1 MVLRERGG
9 LLVRQVRRQ
18 SDAIYEGRTLYSG
31 WAGGWVIHEHQ
42 LRRTRPGEPPVI
54 LAEDHF
60 FRDAQALRE
69 EAPSF
74 FPFVGEGRTW
84 TAEDWA
90 EGSDPDG
97 EADAAELGTED
108 APTEEAPR

>member
-1 MVLRERGG
+1 MLLRERGG
-9 LLVRQVRRQ
+9 LLVRQVRRLGET
-18 SDAIYEGRTLYSG
+18 IYEGRTLYSG

-42 LRRTRPGEPPVI
+42 VRRTDPGALPVI
-54 LAEDHF
+54 LQEDHF

-74 FPFVGEGRTW
+74 FPFIGEGRTW
-84 TAEDWA
+84 TAADWDSTPPPS
-90 EGSDPDG
+90 GG
-97 EADAAELGTED
+97 EELGVED